1 MLEMTIAELRD
12 AGEQDVGASPWHRVE
27 QAQIDLFA
35 EATGDHLWIHTDPE
49 RAKDGPF
56 GTTVAHGYC
65 TLSLLPM
72 LLKQILTITDAGT
85 RINYGIDKLRFTG
98 PVPSGSEIRVAARLV
113 NAESRGNSV
122 VYKLAVSVEVRGGDR
137 PAMIGEVLY
146 LVA

>member
-1 MLEMTIAELRD
+1 MIEMTIAELRD
-12 AGEQDVGASPWHRVE
+12 ADEQDVGASPWHRVE

-35 EATGDHLWIHTDPE
+35 DATGDHLWIHTDPE

-113 NAESRGNSV
+113 NAEPRGKGV
-122 VYKLAVSVEVRGGDR
+122 VYKLAVQVEVRGGDR